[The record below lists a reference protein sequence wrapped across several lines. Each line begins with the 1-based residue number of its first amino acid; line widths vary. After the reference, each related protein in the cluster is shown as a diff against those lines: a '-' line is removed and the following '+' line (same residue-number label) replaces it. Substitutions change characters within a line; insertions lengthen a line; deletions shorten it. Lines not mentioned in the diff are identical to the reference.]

1 MSRSFVR
8 AWATVATIMAMV
20 CLAFVQP
27 MPEHSSSSAPK
38 SAKVAS
44 PAPGIKQAP
53 SAQLSTTAPFVDSIT
68 TGKTFT
74 PYVALAGSM
83 LALDGA
89 SRPADLLASLEE
101 LRSSPQEPPTR
112 PG

>member
-27 MPEHSSSSAPK
+27 MPEHVSTTRGKVTAPL
-38 SAKVAS
+38 ALTD
-44 PAPGIKQAP
+44 
-53 SAQLSTTAPFVDSIT
+53 SAQHQVGSTVPFVDSIS

-74 PYVALAGSM
+74 PYATISALPLLPDAASRR
-83 LALDGA
+83 LALV
-89 SRPADLLASLEE
+89 RPLDE
-101 LRSSPQEPPTR
+101 LRSPPLEPPTR

>member
-27 MPEHSSSSAPK
+27 MPEHVSTSSDATVKTETK
-38 SAKVAS
+38 SLQTAADRS
-44 PAPGIKQAP
+44 IGQ
-53 SAQLSTTAPFVDSIT
+53 TAPFVDSIT

-74 PYVALAGSM
+74 PYVTLPGWQLLQDAP
-83 LALDGA
+83 
-89 SRPADLLASLEE
+89 SRRLTVFAAADAP
-101 LRSSPQEPPTR
+101 RSPPNDPPTR

>member
-20 CLAFVQP
+20 CFAFVQP
-27 MPEHSSSSAPK
+27 MPEHVSAISGSGTAVP
-38 SAKVAS
+38 ALERAS
-44 PAPGIKQAP
+44 DGQIGA
-53 SAQLSTTAPFVDSIT
+53 TAPFVDSIM

-74 PYVALAGSM
+74 PYVTLPGWQ
-83 LALDGA
+83 LLQDRA
-89 SRPADLLASLEE
+89 SSPVRVVAVIDS
-101 LRSSPQEPPTR
+101 LRSPPLEPPTR

>member
-27 MPEHSSSSAPK
+27 MPEHVSTSAPQALK
-38 SAKVAS
+38 AAAFATS
-44 PAPGIKQAP
+44 PESQI
-53 SAQLSTTAPFVDSIT
+53 SETAPFVDSIT

-74 PYVALAGSM
+74 PYVTLRGW
-83 LALDGA
+83 
-89 SRPADLLASLEE
+89 DLLRDPVSRRLMVVATIDWPL
-101 LRSSPQEPPTR
+101 PPPLDPPAR

>member
-27 MPEHSSSSAPK
+27 MPEHSSGTAKTANIAPR
-38 SAKVAS
+38 
-44 PAPGIKQAP
+44 APGIKAMP
-53 SAQLSTTAPFVDSIT
+53 SAQLSTTPPFVDSIT

-74 PYVALAGSM
+74 PYVALAAST
-83 LALDGA
+83 LAMDGA
-89 SRPADLLASLEE
+89 SRPADLLASFEE

>member
-27 MPEHSSSSAPK
+27 MPESTTVPQVVSA
-38 SAKVAS
+38 SATTAVVGS
-44 PAPGIKQAP
+44 DGEQVG
-53 SAQLSTTAPFVDSIT
+53 TTAPFVDSIT

-74 PYVALAGSM
+74 PYASFAAPPVLHGGGGLPVPVA
-83 LALDGA
+83 
-89 SRPADLLASLEE
+89 RPRDD
-101 LRSSPQEPPTR
+101 LRSACLEPPTR